1 MLMITQE
8 TQGSATVLNI
18 SGRLEFS
25 GRKIF
30 MDALTKAQEGSLT
43 HLILNLQHVPYIDSA
58 ALGLLALTQQ
68 NLKLKNARVSIVNAQ
83 EYVRKV
89 LDLANFSKII
99 HLFPTVQDA
108 VQSPV
113 HA

>member
-1 MLMITQE
+1 MLTITQE

-30 MDALTKAQEGSLT
+30 TDALTKAQNGSLS

-58 ALGLLALTQQ
+58 ALGLLALTHQ
-68 NLKLKNARVSIVNAQ
+68 NLKLINARVSIANPQ
-83 EYVRKV
+83 EYVKKV
-89 LDLANFSKII
+89 LDLANFPKIVS
-99 HLFPTVQDA
+99 LFPTVQDA
-108 VQSPV
+108 VQTPV

>member
-1 MLMITQE
+1 MLTITQE

-25 GRKIF
+25 GRKVF
-30 MDALTKAQEGSLT
+30 MDALGKAQNGSLT
-43 HLILNLQHVPYIDSA
+43 HLILNLQQVPYIDSA
-58 ALGLLALTQQ
+58 ALGLMALAQQ

-83 EYVRKV
+83 EYVKKV

-99 HLFPTVQDA
+99 SMFPTVQDA

>member
-1 MLMITQE
+1 MLTITQE
-8 TQGSATVLNI
+8 AQGSATVLNI

-25 GRKIF
+25 GRKVF
-30 MDALTKAQEGSLT
+30 MDALAKAQEGSLT
-43 HLILNLQHVPYIDSA
+43 HLILNLQQVPYIDSA
-58 ALGLLALTQQ
+58 ALGLMALAQQ

-83 EYVRKV
+83 EYVKKV

-99 HLFPTVQDA
+99 SLFPTVQDA
-108 VQSPV
+108 VRAPV

>member
-1 MLMITQE
+1 MLTITQE
-8 TQGSATVLNI
+8 TQGTATVLNI

-25 GRKIF
+25 GRKTF
-30 MDALTKAQEGSLT
+30 TDALTKAQDESLK
-43 HLILNLQHVPYIDSA
+43 HLILNFQQVPYIDSA
-58 ALGLLALTQQ
+58 ALGLLALAQQ
-68 NLKLKNARVSIVNAQ
+68 NLKLKDARISIVNAQ

-99 HLFPTVQDA
+99 SLFPTVQDA
-108 VQSPV
+108 LQSPV